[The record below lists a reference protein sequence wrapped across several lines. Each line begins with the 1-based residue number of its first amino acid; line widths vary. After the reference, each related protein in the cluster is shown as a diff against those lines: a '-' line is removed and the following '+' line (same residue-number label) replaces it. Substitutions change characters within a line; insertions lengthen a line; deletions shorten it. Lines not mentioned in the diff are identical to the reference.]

1 MKFRLVGVL
10 SVFLWLS
17 GTHVAQAQIR
27 ELATLLPTLL
37 AESTINAVAPPA
49 AFLPGLD
56 HLAHFFVGEV
66 QLRAPLELNKAI
78 ASQLATFPIASSAG
92 GYVFNTGPDG
102 NAVPARQTFGPS
114 FTERAITIGRGQM
127 NFGLSFQ
134 NVRFDS
140 FEGIDLDTGN
150 INFAAVHSDCC
161 PPGRNAVSVPTDDPL
176 ASTPRFPFFERDLL
190 VSTVSSLAVEM
201 QTTTLS
207 ANFGVTDRLDL
218 AIAIPIVRVDLQA
231 RLGVEI
237 LRLGSADDAL
247 VHSFDGQG
255 SGQRTLTTGG
265 SASGIGDV
273 LVRGKYNFFK
283 RDNGGLA
290 AALDLRLPTGDEED
304 LLGTG
309 TTQSKLFVVASGEFG
324 RVAPHGSMGYTWSS
338 GTTSPLLTTLPP
350 IDATVGGIS
359 APTRDLSLPDEV
371 NYTFGV
377 VVAAHARVSV
387 GVDVIGRSLQDS
399 VRFERGHSRLQ
410 RSRRGQ
416 LHVRRRG
423 GRTCAGLSRRG
434 RDRPIPARQC
444 SLRARTG
451 HVPAALTSGQ
461 ACRGKPARQR
471 RAGDIRPRR
480 HDELDAWC
488 CWCQSGSSRAA
499 LAQRGCAVPNPG

>member
-17 GTHVAQAQIR
+17 GTHVAQAQK
-27 ELATLLPTLL
+27 LATLLPTLL

-304 LLGTG
+304 LLGPE
-309 TTQSKLFVVASGEFG
+309 QA
-324 RVAPHGSMGYTWSS
+324 
-338 GTTSPLLTTLPP
+338 
-350 IDATVGGIS
+350 
-359 APTRDLSLPDEV
+359 
-371 NYTFGV
+371 
-377 VVAAHARVSV
+377 
-387 GVDVIGRSLQDS
+387 
-399 VRFERGHSRLQ
+399 
-410 RSRRGQ
+410 
-416 LHVRRRG
+416 LHE
-423 GRTCAGLSRRG
+423 
-434 RDRPIPARQC
+434 
-444 SLRARTG
+444 
-451 HVPAALTSGQ
+451 AL
-461 ACRGKPARQR
+461 
-471 RAGDIRPRR
+471 
-480 HDELDAWC
+480 
-488 CWCQSGSSRAA
+488 
-499 LAQRGCAVPNPG
+499 